1 MISTSNNNAREKDL
15 AINNRIIKQWKQIPM
30 QDLSFIPQMEANKQG
45 KIQAQLDCL
54 EGLS

>member
-30 QDLSFIPQMEANKQG
+30 QDLSFIPQMEANK
-45 KIQAQLDCL
+45 
-54 EGLS
+54 